1 MSNPGLQN
9 VRALTYAHMV
19 LDSLDR
25 GLQTD
30 YYPQAD
36 EHIAL
41 FIARVRERIYRY
53 LYGPRPAFQVL
64 APLSRI
70 LTIQVFV
77 ISTIW
82 YLWVSQVRLPWLMAH
97 LTSPWSQTIPLG
109 ISLDIYERHVR
120 AIFPQLPSIRQKLL
134 SLRTTVLAFFPKPP
148 PESGASSSAASSHS
162 HQGSQSTN
170 SSVAPLP
177 TLDVDL
183 DAIRAG
189 SS

>member
-1 MSNPGLQN
+1 
-9 VRALTYAHMV
+9 
-19 LDSLDR
+19 
-25 GLQTD
+25 
-30 YYPQAD
+30 
-36 EHIAL
+36 
-41 FIARVRERIYRY
+41 
-53 LYGPRPAFQVL
+53 
-64 APLSRI
+64 
-70 LTIQVFV
+70 
-77 ISTIW
+77 
-82 YLWVSQVRLPWLMAH
+82 MAH
-97 LTSPWSQTIPLG
+97 LTSPWSQMIPLG

-148 PESGASSSAASSHS
+148 SESGASSSAASSHS

-170 SSVAPLP
+170 SSVAQLP